1 MEKNSV
7 ATRLCIY
14 ASSTDKIDHT
24 LLSEFL
30 VNLAHKQGMAGATV
44 LKGIMGFGA
53 SSVIHSYKLWEI
65 SEKVPVVV
73 EIIDE
78 EEKINAFYDLIKPFI
93 DSMRYGCL
101 VTSEKTTILFC
112 KPGKRSEQNGPD

>member
-1 MEKNSV
+1 MEKNSS

-14 ASSTDKIDHT
+14 ASSTDKIEHT

-30 VNLAHKQGMAGATV
+30 VNLAHKEGMAGATV
-44 LKGIMGFGA
+44 LKGIMGFGS

-65 SEKVPVVV
+65 SEKVPVVI

-78 EEKINAFYDLIKPFI
+78 DEKIQAFYVLIMPYI
-93 DSMRYGCL
+93 NSMRYGCL
-101 VTSEKTTILFC
+101 VTSEKTTILFS
-112 KPGKRSEQNGPD
+112 KSGKRSE